1 MIAGVLF
8 ILGGIAI
15 LSSGGGGIGLLYI
28 IVSALPIF
36 LGYLL
41 FGSAKS
47 YKTVADT
54 NDSFALDEAVSKQK
68 IYFIILGVINVLSIA
83 LAVLGLIGFFAR
95 DALS

>member
-47 YKTVADT
+47 YKTVADS

-68 IYFIILGVINVLSIA
+68 MYFIILGVLNILSIA
-83 LAVLGLIGFFAR
+83 LVVIGIIGFIAG
-95 DALS
+95 DALR